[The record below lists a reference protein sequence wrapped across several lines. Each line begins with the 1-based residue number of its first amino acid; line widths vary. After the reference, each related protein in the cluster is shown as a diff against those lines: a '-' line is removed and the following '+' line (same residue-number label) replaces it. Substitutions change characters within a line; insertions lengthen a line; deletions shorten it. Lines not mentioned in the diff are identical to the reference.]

1 MGFVINGK
9 FTAQRI
15 TGVQRVASELT
26 RALTARALRHGNLT
40 LVVPRN
46 ARPAQSALERRRGS
60 GGVMGH
66 LTGNLWEQI
75 ALPLS
80 TRTETLVSLCNTG
93 PLFKRRHVVMIHD
106 MAIYDTAAAFTRKFR
121 LWYRLVFSLLRRNS
135 LHLLTVSEFSR
146 QRMIHHLRVPASR
159 ISVIRPGVDHLEHI
173 VSDDGVLARHALLPQ
188 RYCLMVGS
196 LDPRKNLTRC
206 LAAIERLAYPPD
218 FKFVLAGG
226 TNTRVFEAVAGPQS
240 PASRQVIR
248 TGFVTDG
255 ELKAL
260 YESAD
265 VETLT
270 GLSDVGLAGAYR
282 RSTVLV
288 WPSRLEGFGLPPLE
302 AMYCGCPVIAS
313 RQASLP
319 EVCGDAAL
327 YCDAASVD
335 DIAQKIEQMLASPE
349 LRERCR
355 QRGLKRARAH
365 GWREAADQ
373 LSDAL
378 AHIEA
383 PEAAL
388 ASET

>member
-1 MGFVINGK
+1 MMGFVINGK

-26 RALTARALRHGNLT
+26 RALTARGLRHGDLA

-46 ARPAQSALERRRGS
+46 ASPAQSVPQQRRVS
-60 GGVMGH
+60 GGAVGN

-80 TRTETLVSLCNTG
+80 TRSETLVSLCNTG

-146 QRMIHHLRVPASR
+146 QRMVHHLRVPASR
-159 ISVIRPGVDHLEHI
+159 ISVIRPAVDHLEHI

-206 LAAIERLAYPPD
+206 IAAIERLACPPD

-226 TNTRVFEAVAGPQS
+226 SNTRVFDAVAGSQS
-240 PASRQVIR
+240 PPSRQVIR

-260 YESAD
+260 YENATCF
-265 VETLT
+265 VF
-270 GLSDVGLAGAYR
+270 
-282 RSTVLV
+282 
-288 WPSRLEGFGLPPLE
+288 PSLYEGFGLPPLE
-302 AMYCGCPVIAS
+302 AMAHATPVVTSNTSSI
-313 RQASLP
+313 P
-319 EVCGDAAL
+319 EVVGNAA
-327 YCDAASVD
+327 V
-335 DIAQKIEQMLASPE
+335 MVNPE
-349 LRERCR
+349 NVFEIMRALHRVLIDQPLRDKLKA
-355 QRGLKRARAH
+355 RGLEQAGKFSWDAGVRRMLQIY
-365 GWREAADQ
+365 REVAKP
-373 LSDAL
+373 S
-378 AHIEA
+378 
-383 PEAAL
+383 
-388 ASET
+388 

>member
-1 MGFVINGK
+1 MMGFVINGK

-26 RALTARALRHGNLT
+26 RALTERALRHGNLA

-46 ARPAQSALERRRGS
+46 ARPAQSVLECRRVS
-60 GGVMGH
+60 DGVMGN

-146 QRMIHHLRVPASR
+146 QRMVHHLRVPASR
-159 ISVIRPGVDHLEHI
+159 ISVIRPAVDHLEHI

-206 LAAIERLAYPPD
+206 IAAIERLACPPD

-226 TNTRVFEAVAGPQS
+226 SNTRVFDAVAGSQS
-240 PASRQVIR
+240 PPSRQVIR

-260 YESAD
+260 YENATCF
-265 VETLT
+265 VF
-270 GLSDVGLAGAYR
+270 
-282 RSTVLV
+282 
-288 WPSRLEGFGLPPLE
+288 PSLYEGFGLPPLE
-302 AMYCGCPVIAS
+302 AMYCGCPVITS

-365 GWREAADQ
+365 GWRDAADQ

-378 AHIEA
+378 ARIEA
-383 PEAAL
+383 SD
-388 ASET
+388 ASQASDT